1 MVDPASVSIVAVA
14 DGRTWKLCT
23 IAALTGLILVV
34 TSTTGLRSGDLP
46 FLAFLVAP
54 YLLLGLL
61 AWRERERRRLS
72 DLLFINVLFLSLGGT
87 ILLGADSYRFHTVPE
102 HRLVQRMTIIVV
114 PMLQSTAAI
123 AIGLLL
129 QANRML
135 TGQRRAGAGRS
146 RSS

>member
-1 MVDPASVSIVAVA
+1 VA

-23 IAALTGLILVV
+23 IAALTGLILVL

-46 FLAFLVAP
+46 FLAFLVVP
-54 YLLLGLL
+54 YLVLGLL
-61 AWRERERRRLS
+61 AWRERERRS
-72 DLLFINVLFLSLGGT
+72 HSNLLFIVVLVLSLGGT

-102 HRLVQRMTIIVV
+102 HRLVQRMTILVV

>member
-1 MVDPASVSIVAVA
+1 VA

-23 IAALTGLILVV
+23 IAVLTGLILVL
-34 TSTTGLRSGDLP
+34 TSTTGMRSGDLP
-46 FLAFLVAP
+46 FLAFLVVP
-54 YLLLGLL
+54 YLVLGLL
-61 AWRERERRRLS
+61 AWRERERRS
-72 DLLFINVLFLSLGGT
+72 HSNLLFIVVLVLSLGGT

>member
-1 MVDPASVSIVAVA
+1 MA

-23 IAALTGLILVV
+23 IAAITGLILVL
-34 TSTTGLRSGDLP
+34 TSSTGLRSGDLP
-46 FLAFLVAP
+46 FLAFLVVP
-54 YLLLGLL
+54 YLVLGLL
-61 AWRERERRRLS
+61 AWRERERHSLS
-72 DLLFINVLFLSLGGT
+72 NLLFIVVLFLSLGGT
-87 ILLGADSYRFHTVPE
+87 ILLGADSYRFHTLPE

-123 AIGLLL
+123 AIGLVL

-135 TGQRRAGAGRS
+135 TCQGRTGAGRS

>member
-1 MVDPASVSIVAVA
+1 M
-14 DGRTWKLCT
+14 
-23 IAALTGLILVV
+23 V

-61 AWRERERRRLS
+61 AWRERERRSLS
-72 DLLFINVLFLSLGGT
+72 NLLFIVVLLLSLGGT

-114 PMLQSTAAI
+114 PMLQSMAAI

-135 TGQRRAGAGRS
+135 TGHRRAGAGRS

>member
-1 MVDPASVSIVAVA
+1 MVTVAG
-14 DGRTWKLCT
+14 DRTWKLCT
-23 IAALTGLILVV
+23 LAALTGLILVV

-46 FLAFLVAP
+46 FLAFLVVP
-54 YLLLGLL
+54 YLVLGLL
-61 AWRERERRRLS
+61 AWRERERRSLS
-72 DLLFINVLFLSLGGT
+72 NLLFIVVLFLSLGGT
-87 ILLGADSYRFHTVPE
+87 ILLGVDSYRFHTVPE

-135 TGQRRAGAGRS
+135 TGHSREGADRS
-146 RSS
+146 RSR

>member
-1 MVDPASVSIVAVA
+1 M
-14 DGRTWKLCT
+14 L
-23 IAALTGLILVV
+23 

-46 FLAFLVAP
+46 FLAFLVVP
-54 YLLLGLL
+54 YLVLGLL
-61 AWRERERRRLS
+61 AWRERQRRRHS
-72 DLLFINVLFLSLGGT
+72 NLLFIVVLLLSLGGT

-102 HRLVQRMTIIVV
+102 HRLVQRITIIVV

-129 QANRML
+129 QADRVL

>member
-1 MVDPASVSIVAVA
+1 VAG
-14 DGRTWKLCT
+14 DRTWKLCT
-23 IAALTGLILVV
+23 LAALTGLILVV

-61 AWRERERRRLS
+61 AWRERERRSLS
-72 DLLFINVLFLSLGGT
+72 NLLFIVVLLLSLGGT

-114 PMLQSTAAI
+114 PMLQSMAAI

-135 TGQRRAGAGRS
+135 TGHRRAGAGRS

>member
-1 MVDPASVSIVAVA
+1 MA

-23 IAALTGLILVV
+23 IAALTGLILVL

-46 FLAFLVAP
+46 FLAFLVVP
-54 YLLLGLL
+54 YLVLGLL
-61 AWRERERRRLS
+61 AWRERERRS
-72 DLLFINVLFLSLGGT
+72 HSNLLFIVVLVLSLGGT